1 MRVKRSERPYT
12 FRFIPTCIVNR
23 PKAFVS
29 TLILGILDMVLI
41 LYIHF
46 LRKPLHFKL
55 TLRNC
60 SFATPPS
67 QLTLPYGCSK
77 VPRGKIHT
85 STNLSKSFLF
95 FSSNQLLTNVPNLQ
109 CSLVNDFRDMS
120 TFFVL

>member
-29 TLILGILDMVLI
+29 TLILGISDMVLI

-109 CSLVNDFRDMS
+109 CSLVNDFRDIS